1 MTRREAREYM
11 MITCY
16 QMDLVGGFDVDRHDE
31 FFKDVDM
38 GKQNNYLEILFSLI
52 CNKIEEID
60 KAIQD
65 HSEKWDLSRIPK
77 TDLAALRVG
86 VAELLFIEDV
96 PDNVAVNE
104 AVELTK
110 NYGEENSSAY
120 VNGILGAILKE
131 KQEKNEG

>member
-1 MTRREAREYM
+1 MTRREAREFM

-16 QMDLVGGFDVDRHDE
+16 QMDLVGGFNVDRHDE
-31 FFKDVDM
+31 FFKDLKP

-65 HSEKWDLSRIPK
+65 HSEKWDIARIPK
-77 TDLAALRVG
+77 TDLAVLRVG
-86 VAELLFIEDV
+86 VAELLYMEDV

-104 AVELTK
+104 AVELAK
-110 NYGEENSSAY
+110 KFGEDSSSFY

-131 KQEKNEG
+131 KN